1 MNAKVKG
8 IILTPEL
15 LSDLHGLNPKLRAEL
30 TVAFTR

>member
-8 IILTPEL
+8 IILAPEL
-15 LSDLHGLNPKLRAEL
+15 LSDLHALNPKIQAEL